1 MPVVIQ
7 QRRKHPIRVIP
18 RKSNSNSILILAI
31 YLFVLF
37 TPLLY
42 AFTRSASD
50 VKWTMNSEN
59 IIHVLSRTFL

>member
-42 AFTRSASD
+42 AFT
-50 VKWTMNSEN
+50 M
-59 IIHVLSRTFL
+59 

>member
-1 MPVVIQ
+1 M
-7 QRRKHPIRVIP
+7 RVIP